1 MQLNNKKSMHIDPIK
16 NQMNPKPKTKKHKDV
31 SPNHFF
37 KKLVNEDSDFGEAA
51 PRVAEPM
58 RVAPQPPI
66 KAEVTSES
74 KAEEEE

>member
-1 MQLNNKKSMHIDPIK
+1 
-16 NQMNPKPKTKKHKDV
+16 MNPKPKTKKHKDV

-51 PRVAEPM
+51 PRVGEPM

-66 KAEVTSES
+66 KHKVTSES